1 MDSNLDVNIIDF
13 LDLVNVT
20 LSLYFVEKWKYRYSE
35 KFIKQFQLKLLQSLN
50 KQKPLKLNTLYSYLT
65 KKCSYSP
72 EQVINFFKAIEI
84 ENYRPLITGKLT
96 KATY

>member
-1 MDSNLDVNIIDF
+1 MDSNLDINIIDF
-13 LDLVNVT
+13 LDLINVT
-20 LSLYFVEKWKYRYSE
+20 LSSSFVEKWKYRYSE

-50 KQKPLKLNTLYSYLT
+50 KQKPLKINTLYSYLT

-72 EQVINFFKAIEI
+72 EQVTNFFKAIEI
-84 ENYRPLITGKLT
+84 DNYRPLVTGKLT